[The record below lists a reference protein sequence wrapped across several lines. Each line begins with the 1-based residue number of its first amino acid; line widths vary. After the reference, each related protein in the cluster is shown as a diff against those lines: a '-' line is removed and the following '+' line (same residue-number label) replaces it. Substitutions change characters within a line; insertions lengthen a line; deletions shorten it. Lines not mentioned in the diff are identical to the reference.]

1 MVDSFVF
8 LSKDSRHAFYIF
20 HLLRHSRDCASILG
34 KGGVVDHG
42 TDALLKDAVQVTLSI
57 VH

>member
-1 MVDSFVF
+1 MVDGFVF

-20 HLLRHSRDCASILG
+20 HLLRHSGDCTSILG
-34 KGGVVDHG
+34 KSRLIDHR